1 MSETQLITRL
11 FTDERVEKFRRNY
24 VWVNAVAGLLAF
36 ASFALFQG
44 EVLPRE
50 WEGGIAAFQSVCL
63 VALIGETLGVYV
75 MARNLR
81 EGWRHTALDSLAL
94 LVGVFM
100 GIVLA
105 VCSPLILGV
114 LNEPSTLAAFSYLTQ
129 AGLLAF
135 VSARVLRLFS
145 FLTRAVRSPLAAF
158 TGSFVGIILFGTGL
172 LLLPGATEDG
182 VNMRFIDALFMST
195 SATCVTGLVTN
206 DIGTEFTRFGQLVI
220 LTLIQIGGLGI
231 MTFAAFFSLVF
242 GRGHGVRDAAAVG
255 EMLNVDFVGRVG
267 RMIGWILGVTIV
279 SESLGTFALYGHWV
293 DNAGATLPAGEQLYY
308 SAFHSISAFC
318 NAGFSLYGDSMVRY
332 QGNWPVVMSI
342 SSLVI
347 VGGLGFMVVLD
358 LLTYRIWAHPMARRI
373 SLLRR
378 HVKNQQ
384 LPRLSLQTKMVLVAT
399 AVLLLV
405 GMIGFWGL
413 EAGNSLKDRSIGDSI
428 LISVFQGMTPR
439 TAGFNSVDF
448 TALHPATLYFTI
460 LLMVIGASPGST
472 GGGLKTTTIV
482 VMVLAVV
489 ATLRGRS
496 TEAFK
501 RRIPDSLIRKS
512 LVMLVLALAFINT
525 ATLGLMLS
533 ESHGAAGG
541 AFGFE
546 KVTFEVVSAFCTV
559 GLSTG
564 ITAELTALGKV
575 IIILCMFVGRVGP
588 LTLVLAIGRRNARR
602 FEYPDE
608 TVMIG

>member
-1 MSETQLITRL
+1 MLVTRL
-11 FTDERVEKFRRNY
+11 FTDERVENFRRRY
-24 VWVNAVAGLLAF
+24 LWVNVGAGLVA
-36 ASFALFQG
+36 AVSFALLHGKVF
-44 EVLPRE
+44 PAS
-50 WEGGIAAFQSVCL
+50 WAPWIAALHALCL
-63 VALIGETLGVYV
+63 VVLIGETLGVYI
-75 MARNLR
+75 MARKLR

-100 GIVLA
+100 GVVLA
-105 VCSPLILGV
+105 ICSPLVSGL
-114 LNEPSTLAAFSYLTQ
+114 LDERSTLLAFGYLTE

-145 FLTRAVRSPLAAF
+145 FLARAVRSPLLAF
-158 TGSFVGIILFGTGL
+158 TGSFVGIILFGSLL
-172 LLLPGATEDG
+172 LLLPGATKPG
-182 VNMRFIDALFMST
+182 VEMGPVDALFMAT
-195 SATCVTGLVTN
+195 SATCVTGLVVK
-206 DIGTEFTRFGQLVI
+206 DIGTEFTLFGQLVI

-267 RMIGWILGVTIV
+267 RMIAWILGVTIV
-279 SESLGTFALYGHWV
+279 SETLGTIAMYGHWV
-293 DNAGATLPAGEQLYY
+293 DASGQLLPAGSQLYY

-332 QGNWPVVMSI
+332 QGDWPVVLSI
-342 SSLVI
+342 SSLVVI
-347 VGGLGFMVVLD
+347 GGIGFMVVVD
-358 LLTYRIWAHPMARRI
+358 LATYRFWAHPLARRI
-373 SLLRR
+373 SFLRR
-378 HVKNQQ
+378 RVKNQR
-384 LPRLSLQTKMVLVAT
+384 LPRLSLQTKLVLVAT

-405 GMIGFWGL
+405 GIFGFWAL
-413 EAGNSLKDRSIGDSI
+413 EGGNTLAGRSFSDQLAISL
-428 LISVFQGMTPR
+428 FQGMTPR

-448 TALHPATLYFTI
+448 TKLHPATLYLTI

-482 VMVLAVV
+482 VMVLAVI

-512 LVMLVLALAFINT
+512 LVMLFLALAFINA

-533 ESHGAAGG
+533 ESGGAAGE
-541 AFGFE
+541 AYGFE
-546 KVTFEVVSAFCTV
+546 KITFEVVSAFCTV

-564 ITAELTALGKV
+564 ITAELTGLGKL
-575 IIILCMFVGRVGP
+575 IIVVCMFVGRVGP
-588 LTLVLAIGRRNARR
+588 LTLVLAIGRRGGKP

>member
-1 MSETQLITRL
+1 MAETQLVTRL
-11 FTDERVEKFRRNY
+11 FTDERVENFRRRY
-24 VWVNAVAGLLAF
+24 VPINAAAGFSAF
-36 ASFALFQG
+36 ATFALFYG
-44 EVLPRE
+44 DVIPSR
-50 WEGGIAAFQSVCL
+50 WEAAVAVFQAICL
-63 VALIGETLGVYV
+63 IVLIGETVGVYI

-81 EGWRHTALDSLAL
+81 EGWRHTTVDSLAL
-94 LVGVFM
+94 LG
-100 GIVLA
+100 GVLA
-105 VCSPLILGV
+105 GLSLALCSPLILGV
-114 LNEPSTLAAFSYLTQ
+114 LDEPSTLAAFAYLTQ

-135 VSARVLRLFS
+135 VAARVLRFFS
-145 FLTRAVRSPLAAF
+145 FLTRLVRSPLAAF

-172 LLLPGATEDG
+172 LLLPGATRNG
-182 VNMRFIDALFMST
+182 VNLSVIDALFMST

-206 DIGTEFTRFGQLVI
+206 DIGTEFTRFGQLVV

-267 RMIGWILGVTIV
+267 RLIGWILGVTIV
-279 SESLGTFALYGHWV
+279 AELLGTFALYGHWV
-293 DNAGATLPAGEQLYY
+293 DGSGAFLPPGEQLYY
-308 SAFHSISAFC
+308 SAFHAVSAFC
-318 NAGFSLYGDSMVRY
+318 NAGFSLYGDSMIRY
-332 QGNWPVVMSI
+332 QGDWPVVLSI
-342 SSLVI
+342 SSLVV

-358 LLTYRIWAHPMARRI
+358 LLSYRFWAHPAARRLR
-373 SLLRR
+373 LLRR
-378 HVKNQQ
+378 HVKDQR
-384 LPRLSLQTKMVLVAT
+384 LPRLTLQTKIVLTAT
-399 AVLLLV
+399 FCLLV
-405 GMIGFWGL
+405 VGTLGFWAL
-413 EAGNSLKDRSIGDSI
+413 EAGNTLEGRSFADQF
-428 LISVFQGMTPR
+428 LISVFQGVTPR

-448 TALHPATLYFTI
+448 TTLHPATLYFTI

-496 TEAFK
+496 AEAFK
-501 RRIPDSLIRKS
+501 RRIPEGLIRKS
-512 LVMLVLALAFINT
+512 LVMLFLALTFINA
-525 ATLGLMLS
+525 ATMGLMLS
-533 ESHGAAGG
+533 ESRGAAAG

-559 GLSTG
+559 GLTTG
-564 ITAELTALGKV
+564 ITAELTGMGKV

-588 LTLVLAIGRRNARR
+588 LTLVLAVGRRGGRK